1 MSDSEENIILTEEPK
16 PKNKVDRRKQ
26 TSKLNIIKAR
36 EKKFEQ
42 LKKKKEEQKKQ
53 KEYFMYESADEDTDE
68 EILIKPRKKKETKQQ
83 ETKQPDNIQIQID
96 ELKNILADLS
106 KSSKKKSRS
115 KTVVNIV
122 NPPKKENKKVEGIK
136 KQMLIKL

>member
-1 MSDSEENIILTEEPK
+1 MSDSEENTIITEEEPK
-16 PKNKVDRRKQ
+16 PKNKIDRRKQ

-68 EILIKPRKKKETKQQ
+68 EILIKPRKKKETKQ
-83 ETKQPDNIQIQID
+83 PDNIQIQID
-96 ELKNILADLS
+96 ELKNILSDLS
-106 KSSKKKSRS
+106 KTSKKKSRS

-122 NPPKKENKKVEGIK
+122 NPPKKENKKIEGIK